1 MAWRRRSS
9 TSPATAATSVTSTS
23 SRASTTSRSRSGT
36 RRTDVGDRVPEV
48 VVDVDDRGEGPVR
61 ADRGA
66 LTPPHL
72 AELGGHRHVIGRG
85 DRQRR
90 TEERALLHDPA
101 GALLEVR
108 RDEHG
113 DRELLAKQVAV
124 RDSLLDRARPVHDAA
139 RRTDAQRRVE
149 RLLGEVRGDA
159 AEELADLGASRQP
172 SERGLDPRDAAVVEV
187 EGCFAH
193 GIQDTRVLLNVHRAQ
208 LSVSFGLILE
218 ARRKYPRTK
227 ILR

>member
-48 VVDVDDRGEGPVR
+48 VVDVDDRGEGPVG
-61 ADRGA
+61 AHCGA
-66 LTPPHL
+66 LAATHL
-72 AELGGHRHVIGRG
+72 AELAGHRHLVCRC

-90 TEERALLHDPA
+90 TEERALVDDPA

-108 RDEHG
+108 GDEHG
-113 DRELLAKQVAV
+113 DRDPLAKQVAV
-124 RDSLLDRARPVHDAA
+124 RDSLLGRARAVHDAA

-149 RLLGEVRGDA
+149 RLFGE
-159 AEELADLGASRQP
+159 
-172 SERGLDPRDAAVVEV
+172 AVSYT
-187 EGCFAH
+187 H
-193 GIQDTRVLLNVHRAQ
+193 
-208 LSVSFGLILE
+208 
-218 ARRKYPRTK
+218 
-227 ILR
+227 